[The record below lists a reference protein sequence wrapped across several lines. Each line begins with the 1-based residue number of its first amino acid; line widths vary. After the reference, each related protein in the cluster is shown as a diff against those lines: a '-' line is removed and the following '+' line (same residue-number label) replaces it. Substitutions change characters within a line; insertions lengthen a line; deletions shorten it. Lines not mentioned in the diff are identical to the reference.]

1 MPSYLNPENKSLIAI
16 KKIGLYLTLDWFVNC
31 IQFEA
36 VIECQSPDLNES
48 TDNFERL
55 KEEGFMEVIMKR
67 GVVRFI
73 TVLFAFTVA
82 AAFAQNVSTVISIT
96 NGNLSNFYLSIGDY
110 YHVPESRV
118 VYVRDHYRFQD
129 EELPVVF
136 FLASRAQV
144 DPTLIIDLRMRN
156 RMSWLG
162 ITFHFGLTPEIYY
175 VPVKRVGPPYGKA
188 YGHYKRHK
196 NNYSKV
202 VLADNDVVNL
212 VNLRFMSDYHNV
224 PPEVIM
230 DRRGRGEKFISMN
243 NEFREARVKNN
254 NHENNGKQ
262 GDKKNNKNNGRGKG
276 NGKG

>member
-1 MPSYLNPENKSLIAI
+1 MKRVA
-16 KKIGLYLTLDWFVNC
+16 
-31 IQFEA
+31 IQFIA
-36 VIECQSPDLNES
+36 
-48 TDNFERL
+48 
-55 KEEGFMEVIMKR
+55 M
-67 GVVRFI
+67 
-73 TVLFAFTVA
+73 LFAISVA
-82 AAFAQNVSTVISIT
+82 TAFAQNVNTGISIT
-96 NGNLSNFYLSIGDY
+96 NGHLSNFYLSIGDY

-118 VYVRDHYRFQD
+118 VYVRDHYRVHD
-129 EELPVVF
+129 EELPVLF

-144 DPTLIIDLRMRN
+144 DPRLIIDLRMRN
-156 RMSWLG
+156 RMSWLD

-175 VPVKRVGPPYGKA
+175 VPVKRVGPPYGNA

-196 NNYSKV
+196 NNYSRV

-224 PPEVIM
+224 APEVIM

-243 NEFREARVKNN
+243 NEFREAKRNN
-254 NHENNGKQ
+254 RNYENKGKQ